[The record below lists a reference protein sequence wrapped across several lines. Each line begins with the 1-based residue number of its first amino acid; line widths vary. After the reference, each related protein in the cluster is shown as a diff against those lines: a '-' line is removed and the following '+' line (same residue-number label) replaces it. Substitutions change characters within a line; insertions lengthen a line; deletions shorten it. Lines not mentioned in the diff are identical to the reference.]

1 MDQPAPPLLSQL
13 IPDFTSI
20 TGPPLLGIVLN
31 WGLFGIL
38 STQVFIYYQAFPRDK
53 PLLKALVYSVYI
65 LEVAQTVLLMENA
78 WRVFASGFG
87 NIDEFDKVE
96 TSWLS
101 VGILGGIVAFMVQ
114 SFYAYRIYVLSQS
127 RVVAGIIL
135 IMALASYSGSL
146 ATSISLEQARI
157 FSKLFLQQSRI
168 FGLFGLWQSAGTT
181 CDVLI
186 AACMTYYLK
195 RLSQGGMAQTQR
207 VVARLLR
214 LTVETGAVTATISI
228 ISVAVYYSFT
238 QFQYYEVPLSA
249 IAKLY
254 SNTMLVAVNSR
265 VRFRV
270 MSESTTWKDVAVLS
284 LHFQSSDNTETDVP
298 QSTRGQADTM
308 VFAARQN
315 GSTDDQRRKTQE
327 MIQIDAESV

>member
-31 WGLFGIL
+31 WALFGIL
-38 STQVFIYYQAFPRDK
+38 STQLFIYYQAFPRDK
-53 PLLKALVYSVYI
+53 SFLKALVYSVYL
-65 LEVAQTVLLMENA
+65 LEAVQTILLMENA
-78 WRVFASGFG
+78 WRVYASGFG
-87 NIDEFDKVE
+87 NLEVFDEVE

-101 VGILGGIVAFMVQ
+101 VGILGGLVACMVQ

-127 RVVAGIIL
+127 RIITGIIVF
-135 IMALASYSGSL
+135 MALASYSGSL
-146 ATSISLEQARI
+146 ATSIVLQRARN
-157 FSKLFLQQSRI
+157 FSELFQQESRI
-168 FGLFGLWQSAGTT
+168 FALFGLWQSAGTV

-186 AACMTYYLK
+186 AACMTFYLK
-195 RLSQGGMAQTQR
+195 KMSQGGLAQTQR
-207 VVARLLR
+207 VVAKLLR
-214 LTVETGAVTATISI
+214 LTVETGIVTATISI
-228 ISVAVYYSFT
+228 ISLAVYYSFT

-284 LHFQSSDNTETDVP
+284 LHFQSSDETEVP
-298 QSTRGQADTM
+298 QSTRQQETI
-308 VFAARQN
+308 VFAERRN
-315 GSTDDQRRKTQE
+315 GSMETQRRKTQD
-327 MIQIDAESV
+327 MVHIDAERV